1 MPVYEYRGLSAEGK
15 KVKGI
20 IDAASPRI
28 ARTKL
33 RAMQIFPVD
42 IREEIFRPQVAEDP
56 LSKLFVRVRPQDVSI
71 ITRQLATLLEAGT
84 PLVSALDAI
93 TEQTDNHALKKVV
106 AQVREEIK
114 EGRSFADA
122 LDKHRKVFSDLY
134 VNMIRAGEESG
145 ALEGVILRLADFTE
159 NQILLKNRIRAA
171 LAYPLVMTIIGAGVM
186 IFLLTF
192 VIPPVTQV
200 FEEMGRILPLPTRI
214 LMAVSG
220 LFRGYWWGII
230 MGFILLIVGIKKY
243 LQSPKGALHWDRIK
257 LRLPLFGGIILR
269 GSVAR
274 FARTLATLLQ
284 GGLPILNSLE
294 IVKTVVNNQL
304 LAQAIEETKVEVREG
319 EGIAPSLKRS
329 GLFPAIITHMIA
341 TGEASGDLEEM
352 LVKVADA
359 YEAEVETKVTALTS
373 ILEPFIILVMGL
385 VVGFIV
391 ISILLPIFEMNQLV
405 R

>member
-1 MPVYEYRGLSAEGK
+1 MPVYEYRGLSTAGK
-15 KVKGI
+15 KVRGI
-20 IDAASPRI
+20 IDAASPRT

-33 RAMQIFPVD
+33 RAMDIFPID
-42 IREEIFRPQVAEDP
+42 LREELQRPKVAEEP
-56 LSKLFVRVRPQDVSI
+56 LTRLFQRVRPQDVSI
-71 ITRQLATLLEAGT
+71 VTRQLATLLEAGT

-93 TEQTDNHALKKVV
+93 IEQTDNHALQKVI

-145 ALEGVILRLADFTE
+145 ALEGVLVRLADFTE
-159 NQILLKNRIRAA
+159 NQILLKNRVRAA
-171 LAYPLVMTIIGAGVM
+171 LAYPLFMTIIGAGVM

-192 VIPPVTQV
+192 VIPTVTQV
-200 FEEMGRILPLPTRI
+200 FAEMGRTLPLPTRI

-220 LFRGYWWGII
+220 LFESYWWGIVAV
-230 MGFILLIVGIKKY
+230 FILLIVGFRRY
-243 LQSPKGALHWDRIK
+243 LQSPKGALHWDRVK

-269 GSVAR
+269 GAVAR

-294 IVKTVVNNQL
+294 IVKTVVNNRL
-304 LAQAIEETKVEVREG
+304 LAEAIEETKVEVREG
-319 EGIAPSLKRS
+319 GAIAAPLKRS
-329 GLFPAIITHMIA
+329 GLFPAIVTHMIA

-373 ILEPFIILVMGL
+373 ILEPVIILVMGL

>member
-1 MPVYEYRGLSAEGK
+1 MPVYEYLGLSAEGK
-15 KVKGI
+15 KVRGI
-20 IDAASPRI
+20 IDAPSPRM

-33 RAMQIFPVD
+33 RSLQIFPVD
-42 IREEIFRPQVAEDP
+42 VREEISKHHVAEDP
-56 LSKLFVRVRPQDVSI
+56 LAKLFVRVRLQDVSI

-93 TEQTDNHALKKVV
+93 IEQTDNHAVKKIIS
-106 AQVREEIK
+106 QVREEIK
-114 EGRSFADA
+114 EGQSFADA

-145 ALEGVILRLADFTE
+145 ALEGVLLRLADFTE

-171 LAYPLVMTIIGAGVM
+171 LAYPIIMTIIGAGVM

-192 VIPPVTQV
+192 VIPTVTQV
-200 FEEMGRILPLPTRI
+200 FEEMGQTLPLPTRI
-214 LMAVSG
+214 LMAVSN
-220 LFRGYWWGII
+220 LFQGYWWAII
-230 MGFILLIVGIKKY
+230 IGFIFVIVGIRRY
-243 LQSPKGALHWDRIK
+243 LQTPKGALHWDRVK
-257 LRLPLFGGIILR
+257 LRLPLFGGIILK
-269 GSVAR
+269 GAVAR
-274 FARTLATLLQ
+274 FTRTLATLLQ

-304 LAQAIEETKVEVREG
+304 LAQAIEETKAEVREG

-329 GLFPAIITHMIA
+329 GLFPAIVTHMIA
-341 TGEASGDLEEM
+341 TGEASGNLEEM
-352 LVKVADA
+352 LAKVADA

-373 ILEPFIILVMGL
+373 ILEPIIILAMGL

>member
-20 IDAASPRI
+20 IDAPSPRM
-28 ARTKL
+28 ARGKL
-33 RAMQIFPVD
+33 RTLQIFPVD
-42 IREEIFRPQVAEDP
+42 IREEISKPHVTEDP
-56 LSKLFVRVRPQDVSI
+56 LAKLFVRVRPQDVSI

-93 TEQTDNHALKKVV
+93 IEQTDNHAVKKII

-145 ALEGVILRLADFTE
+145 ALEGVLLRLADFTE

-171 LAYPLVMTIIGAGVM
+171 LAYPLIMTIIGAGVM

-192 VIPPVTQV
+192 VIPTVTQV
-200 FEEMGRILPLPTRI
+200 FEEMGQTLPLPTRI
-214 LMAVSG
+214 LMAVSN
-220 LFRGYWWGII
+220 LFQGYWWAII
-230 MGFILLIVGIKKY
+230 IGFVLVIVGIKRY
-243 LQSPKGALHWDRIK
+243 LQTPKGALRWDGIK

-269 GSVAR
+269 GAVAR

-304 LAQAIEETKVEVREG
+304 LSQAIEETKADVREG
-319 EGIAPSLKRS
+319 EGIAPSLKSS
-329 GLFPAIITHMIA
+329 GLFPAIVTHMIA
-341 TGEASGDLEEM
+341 TGEASGNLEEM
-352 LVKVADA
+352 LAKVADA

-373 ILEPFIILVMGL
+373 ILEPVIILAMGL

>member
-20 IDAASPRI
+20 VDAPSPRM
-28 ARTKL
+28 ARSKL
-33 RAMQIFPVD
+33 RSLHIFPVD
-42 IREEIFRPQVAEDP
+42 IREEISKLQVAEDP
-56 LSKLFVRVRPQDVSI
+56 LAKLFVRMRPQDISI

-93 TEQTDNHALKKVV
+93 IEQTDNHAVKKII

-145 ALEGVILRLADFTE
+145 ALEGVLLRLADFTE

-171 LAYPLVMTIIGAGVM
+171 LAYPLIMTIIGAGVM

-192 VIPPVTQV
+192 VIPTVTQV
-200 FEEMGRILPLPTRI
+200 FEEMGQTLPLPTRI
-214 LMAVSG
+214 LMAVSN
-220 LFRGYWWGII
+220 LFKGYWWLII
-230 MGFILLIVGIKKY
+230 IGFVFLIVGIRRY
-243 LQSPKGALHWDRIK
+243 LQTPKGALRWDRVK
-257 LRLPLFGGIILR
+257 LRLPLFGGLIVR
-269 GSVAR
+269 GAVAR

-304 LAQAIEETKVEVREG
+304 LAQAIEETKAEVREG

-329 GLFPAIITHMIA
+329 GLFPAIVTHMIA
-341 TGEASGDLEEM
+341 TGEGSGNLEQM
-352 LVKVADA
+352 LAKVADA
-359 YEAEVETKVTALTS
+359 YEAEVQTKVTALTS
-373 ILEPFIILVMGL
+373 ILEPLIILAMGV

>member
-15 KVKGI
+15 KTKGI
-20 IDAASPRI
+20 IDAPTPRI

-42 IREEIFRPQVAEDP
+42 IREEDARPQVTADP
-56 LSKLFVRVRPQDVSI
+56 LAKLFQRVRPQDVSI

-93 TEQTDNHALKKVV
+93 IEQTDNHALTKVI

-122 LDKHRKVFSDLY
+122 LEEHRKVFSDLY
-134 VNMIRAGEESG
+134 VNMVRAGEESG
-145 ALEGVILRLADFTE
+145 ALEGVLLRLADFTE
-159 NQILLKNRIRAA
+159 NQILLRNRIRAA
-171 LAYPLVMTIIGAGVM
+171 LTYPIFMAIIGAGVLAFM
-186 IFLLTF
+186 LTF
-192 VIPPVTQV
+192 VIPTVSQV
-200 FEEMGRILPLPTRI
+200 FAEMGQTLPLPTRI
-214 LMAVSG
+214 LLGVSAF
-220 LFRGYWWGII
+220 FRGFWWVILGVLILAAAGIRR
-230 MGFILLIVGIKKY
+230 Y
-243 LQSPKGALHWDRIK
+243 LQTPKGALQWDRIK
-257 LRLPLFGGIILR
+257 LRLPLFGGVVLR
-269 GSVAR
+269 GAVAR

-284 GGLPILNSLE
+284 GGVPILNSLD
-294 IVKTVVNNQL
+294 IVKTVVNNRL
-304 LAQAIEETKVEVREG
+304 LAQDIEETRLEVRKG
-319 EGIAPSLKRS
+319 GAIASSLKRN
-329 GLFPAIITHMIA
+329 GHFPAIVTHMIA
-341 TGEASGDLEEM
+341 TGEASGNLEDM
-352 LVKVADA
+352 LTKVADA

-373 ILEPFIILVMGL
+373 ILEPVIILAMGL